1 MDYFD
6 IQDSVLQK
14 RLVAENATAFA
25 FLGYQPIVP
34 GHTLVCPKRPV
45 PTWDEL
51 TGEEIA
57 DMFALRRQIKEV
69 MKQVFAA
76 EGFNYAWNES
86 EIAGQSVPHVHLHI
100 LPRKEGDS
108 GIVGYEP
115 RVFLYRPGS
124 RAISPEEE
132 LAEIAARMRSVMG

>member
-1 MDYFD
+1 
-6 IQDSVLQK
+6 
-14 RLVAENATAFA
+14 
-25 FLGYQPIVP
+25 
-34 GHTLVCPKRPV
+34 
-45 PTWDEL
+45 
-51 TGEEIA
+51 
-57 DMFALRRQIKEV
+57 
-69 MKQVFAA
+69 MKQVFTA

-100 LPRKEGDS
+100 LPRKEGDL